1 MKNIFAFGW
10 ENLLA
15 WTAAFC
21 LFEPISYFLIPALI
35 KSKTVQEYY
44 DIYRTPVAMV
54 VFGDYI
60 YSTFL
65 FIVAMAV
72 IAAVWGTPESLTMKE
87 WIINFLTFVGVQ
99 WTGDLTFYAIVSNLP
114 AVGKY
119 IDFFQRYGSEVSV
132 GAPIGDSIYGL
143 FWFLLTQL
151 VRGTAPLWSQ
161 VAAIVLFMFGTLV
174 LSY

>member
-21 LFEPISYFLIPALI
+21 LLEPISYYVIPAFSS
-35 KSKTVQEYY
+35 SKTVQEYY
-44 DIYRTPVAMV
+44 DIRRTPAAMV

-72 IAAVWGTPESLTMKE
+72 IAAVWGTPSSLTMTQ
-87 WIINFLTFVGVQ
+87 WILFFLTFVGVQ
-99 WTGDLTFYAIVSNLP
+99 WTGDLTFYAIVRRLP

-143 FWFLLTQL
+143 FWFMLTTL
-151 VRGTAPLWSQ
+151 VRGAAPLWSQ

-174 LSY
+174 ISY